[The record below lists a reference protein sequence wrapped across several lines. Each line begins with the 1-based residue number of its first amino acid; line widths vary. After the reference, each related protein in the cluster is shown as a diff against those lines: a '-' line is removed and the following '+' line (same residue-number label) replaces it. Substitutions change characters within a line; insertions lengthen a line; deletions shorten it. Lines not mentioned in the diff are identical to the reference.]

1 MRMMIFRT
9 SILLLANLLLEE
21 DIDDYNTLPSYD
33 NPSRSNELLLS
44 KYRQKQKKRL
54 REFKEKINTHILAS
68 NIALKKLH

>member
-21 DIDDYNTLPSYD
+21 YIDDYNTLPSYD

-44 KYRQKQKKRL
+44 KDRQKQKKQL

>member
-1 MRMMIFRT
+1 MMIFRT

-33 NPSRSNELLLS
+33 NLSRSNELLLS